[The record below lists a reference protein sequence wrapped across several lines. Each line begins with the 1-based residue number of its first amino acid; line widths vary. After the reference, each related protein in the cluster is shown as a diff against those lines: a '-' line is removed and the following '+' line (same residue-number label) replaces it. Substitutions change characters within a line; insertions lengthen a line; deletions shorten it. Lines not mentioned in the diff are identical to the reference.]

1 MARPRKIDS
10 PDEFT
15 ATEVRIAGN
24 ISEGNM
30 KMLRRGCLFPEP
42 MAPSDGKAGYGL
54 YGRKSVDRASIAG
67 GLVYGGVELVAAARL
82 AKEIMHPEHFGG
94 VTDNLEYAA
103 HAEESPIPGE
113 AWRGDQILTIV
124 GRQYVFVD
132 IYDPIRQ
139 WASETP
145 VLTIY
150 GWESGQTPLFVP
162 NIDRVSDSFIGPGE
176 DGWIP
181 WQAEIDRVDNEARAA
196 RRRAV
201 ALLQINLSLACR
213 NGLDAILA
221 RRAQRQRPQS

>member
-1 MARPRKIDS
+1 MTRLLPAVRRRSRDVRNHRSPIGCRSPRK
-10 PDEFT
+10 
-15 ATEVRIAGN
+15 
-24 ISEGNM
+24 
-30 KMLRRGCLFPEP
+30 RGPYSTP
-42 MAPSDGKAGYGL
+42 K
-54 YGRKSVDRASIAG
+54 
-67 GLVYGGVELVAAARL
+67 
-82 AKEIMHPEHFGG
+82 H
-94 VTDNLEYAA
+94 T
-103 HAEESPIPGE
+103 PIPGE

-150 GWESGQTPLFVP
+150 GWESDQTPLFVP
-162 NIDRVSDSFIGPGE
+162 NIDRVPDSLIGPGE

-221 RRAQRQRPQS
+221 HRAQRQRPQS